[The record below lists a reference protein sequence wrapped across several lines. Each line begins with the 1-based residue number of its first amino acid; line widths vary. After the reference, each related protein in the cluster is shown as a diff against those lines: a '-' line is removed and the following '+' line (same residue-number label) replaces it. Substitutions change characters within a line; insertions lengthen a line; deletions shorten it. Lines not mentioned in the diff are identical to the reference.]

1 MTPGETGIQTEN
13 LMTLAEKIAARQAE
27 RAAAQPTPAP
37 LPGKPKGLVISSK
50 APEPTPA
57 LTPAPESDERSLAL
71 PQGQAIDMTPV
82 AALPQTATWH
92 QALNAF
98 ESELVVT
105 NDPLDPTHSW
115 LAVFPKG
122 TECVTP
128 ILIHRLQ
135 FFEHPSTKRP
145 DNHPF

>member
-1 MTPGETGIQTEN
+1 
-13 LMTLAEKIAARQAE
+13 MTLAEKIAARQFE
-27 RAAAQPTPAP
+27 RAAAQPTPTP
-37 LPGKPKGLVISSK
+37 LPGKPRGLVISSK

-57 LTPAPESDERSLAL
+57 PTPAPESDERSLAL
-71 PQGQAIDMTPV
+71 PQGQAIDMTLV
-82 AALPQTATWH
+82 DALPQTRTWH

-122 TECVTP
+122 VKDAPP
-128 ILIHRLQ
+128 ILLHRLQ
-135 FFEHPSTKRP
+135 FFEHPSTQRP
-145 DNHPF
+145 ANHPF

>member
-1 MTPGETGIQTEN
+1 
-13 LMTLAEKIAARQAE
+13 MTLAEKIAARKAE
-27 RAAAQPTPAP
+27 RAAAQPTTLPT
-37 LPGKPKGLVISSK
+37 PGKPRGLVLSSK
-50 APEPTPA
+50 APELPIRPP
-57 LTPAPESDERSLAL
+57 TPAPESDERSLGL
-71 PQGQAIDMTPV
+71 TQGQAIDMTPV
-82 AALPQTATWH
+82 DALPQTRTWH

-122 TECVTP
+122 VGYVPP

-135 FFEHPSTKRP
+135 FFEHPSTQRP
-145 DNHPF
+145 ANHPF

>member
-1 MTPGETGIQTEN
+1 
-13 LMTLAEKIAARQAE
+13 MTLAEKIAARQSQ

-37 LPGKPKGLVISSK
+37 LPGKPRGLVISSK
-50 APEPTPA
+50 APEPTPTP
-57 LTPAPESDERSLAL
+57 TPAPEFAERSLLL

-82 AALPQTATWH
+82 DALPQTKTWH

-98 ESELVVT
+98 ESELVIT
-105 NDPLDPTHSW
+105 NDPVDPTHSW

-122 TECVTP
+122 VAYVP
-128 ILIHRLQ
+128 PVLIHRLQ

-145 DNHPF
+145 ANHPF